1 MEEISKKNSEE
12 IRICGEAYD
21 INKQTIYIVPI
32 SKIESRAHYAPE
44 PAWGVI
50 KAVLTCMA
58 CRTGGTSV
66 HTHTTADTWIYLDDD
81 GR

>member
-44 PAWGVI
+44 PARGVI
-50 KAVLTCMA
+50 KVHGMQNCWYQCTN
-58 CRTGGTSV
+58 T
-66 HTHTTADTWIYLDDD
+66 HTHDSRHLDIP
-81 GR
+81 